1 MKTTIK
7 YAMVAAIA
15 AAALSAAPFLA
26 PTTVYAFQDGGNGGN
41 GGNGGAGVG
50 IGGLVGVGVG
60 GGGGNGGRGGD
71 SIANDAFCVLC

>member
-41 GGNGGAGVG
+41 GGAGVG
-50 IGGLVGVGVG
+50 IGGLVGVGV
-60 GGGGNGGRGGD
+60 GGNGGRGGD